1 MRKLLIA
8 AIAWNGLLS
17 AAHADEAAEIL
28 ARAVKASAGSEE
40 ALAKRRYCLLKQ
52 SGVIF
57 LPTGASPATRSA
69 ALALPDRGKWALEMK
84 PATGP
89 MTVTVVLNGLRGWSK
104 TSNGVADLPPSQYD
118 SVQNEAYTYWLANL
132 VPLTSKSIKW
142 ELLKD
147 ATVDGKPCRVLKAT
161 QGSRPAVMLYCDRDS
176 ALVLKAAYSGTE
188 SFQQTTKEYLFSAHR
203 EFEGQRLPGKV
214 TVMQAGKRI
223 EEWTNESI
231 RFPSSIDD
239 KEFAKPQ

>member
-8 AIAWNGLLS
+8 AIAWNGLVCRPAPMKRPKS
-17 AAHADEAAEIL
+17 SL
-28 ARAVKASAGSEE
+28 ARSKPAHGSEE
-40 ALAKRRYCLLKQ
+40 SLAKRSIAC
-52 SGVIF
+52 S
-57 LPTGASPATRSA
+57 SS
-69 ALALPDRGKWALEMK
+69 LAWFFCQTVLCRRRRRRACVPDRCKWVREMK
-84 PATGP
+84 SAGGSEI
-89 MTVTVVLNGLRGWSK
+89 VIGVLNGLRGWSK
-104 TSNGVADLPPSQYD
+104 TSKGVADLLPFQYD
-118 SVQNEAYTYWLANL
+118 AVRNEVYTYWLANL
-132 VPLTSKSIKW
+132 GPFTKSIKW
-142 ELLKD
+142 ELMKD
-147 ATVDGKPCRVLKAT
+147 AAVDGKPCRVLTAT
-161 QGSRPAVMLYCDRDS
+161 QAGRPAVMLYLDRDT

-223 EEWTNESI
+223 EEWTSESI

>member
-1 MRKLLIA
+1 MRKLLIV
-8 AIAWNGLLS
+8 AIVWNGIS
-17 AAHADEAAEIL
+17 TAALADEAAEIL

-40 ALAKRRYCLLKQ
+40 ALAKRKYCLLKQ
-52 SGVIF
+52 TGVIF
-57 LPTGASPATRSA
+57 LPNGASPATRTA
-69 ALALPDRGKWALEMK
+69 ALVLPDRGKWALEMK

-89 MTVTVVLNGLRGWSK
+89 LTVTVVLNGLRAWSK
-104 TSNGVADLPPSQYD
+104 TPNGVADLPPSQYD
-118 SVQNEAYTYWLANL
+118 SVQNEAYTYWLASL
-132 VPLTSKSIKW
+132 VPFNSKSIKW
-142 ELLKD
+142 DLLKD

-161 QGSRPAVMLYCDRDS
+161 QGNRPAVALYFDRDS
-176 ALVLKAAYSGTE
+176 GLVLKAAYAGAE

-223 EEWTNESI
+223 EEWTNESV